1 MKKNALLFAPIGIMA
16 VFVCAMAQDV
26 PSRPAGVT
34 TDSERAV
41 ARGIEFLANAQAKDG
56 SWRNM
61 GGRGSYPTA
70 MTSLAGLALIS
81 AGNTPTRGKYALH
94 LRRGIGFILGS
105 SQRNGLITDFQSE
118 ARPMYG
124 HGFSMLF
131 LSQVYGMEEDRQRR
145 DEIRKVL
152 RRGVELI
159 ARSQSAQGGWNYSPD
174 SGGDEGSV
182 TIMQVQGLRGCR
194 NVGIKVPKEVIDGAI
209 RYIEN
214 STTSDGGISYR
225 VGQGGS
231 RPSLAAPAAAC
242 LYNAGKYDSP
252 LAERILKYCDS
263 HLSADGPRGRG
274 ATTTTRNSTLPRLT
288 IRPEESD
295 GRSTTRKSRSGSSTA
310 RGMTVP
316 GKATTSARPMARRS
330 PSSSFSSP
338 TRTFPFASAEHP
350 WRRDCAPFPVQV

>member
-1 MKKNALLFAPIGIMA
+1 MA
-16 VFVCAMAQDV
+16 VFVSAMAQDV
-26 PSRPAGVT
+26 PTRPAGVT
-34 TDSERAV
+34 AESERAV
-41 ARGIEFLANAQAKDG
+41 AQGLEFLANAQAKDG

-152 RRGVELI
+152 RRGVDLI

-194 NVGIKVPKEVIDGAI
+194 NVGIKVPKDVIDGAI

-263 HLSADGPRGRG
+263 HLSANGPRGHYYYTQLYLAQAYYQAGGERWEKYYPEIQKRLLSSQRDDG
-274 ATTTTRNSTLPRLT
+274 SWQGDNVGTTYGTAIAIIILQLPYKNLPICQR
-288 IRPEESD
+288 
-295 GRSTTRKSRSGSSTA
+295 
-310 RGMTVP
+310 
-316 GKATTSARPMARRS
+316 
-330 PSSSFSSP
+330 
-338 TRTFPFASAEHP
+338 
-350 WRRDCAPFPVQV
+350 